1 MPIFIKENQ
10 FLNKNSYKI
19 PKELLLKLKHKL
31 AKFSRYSNHDGFKRL
46 NSLANPDYNKRSDE
60 NHPNGEV
67 YVPYNTVKTID
78 HAFRHMSK
86 DPNNFNRQINGGEE
100 MAQFVSNT
108 LKSER
113 NKVEPIAK
121 QEKVKTR
128 DKNKTKPI
136 KNPMKPI
143 KLDKGELN
151 IRESLIK
158 ENDYYEHPYYQY
170 MEEYNA
176 YNVIMSFLNKENLWT
191 PLINP
196 LMYEKA
202 LNEFTNYGYFINFPT
217 KYIYQWMGIIMKNTA
232 ILRTTSD
239 ICGHSRYFP
248 TDDIVDIFFE
258 GDYEKWEE
266 YKKEIGENNDY
277 YAAWIILEKY
287 GFDEWNKLPDGS
299 DAISDYG
306 IEPLEKIINE
316 YNDSSTPEETIVI
329 INKALDISHMR
340 GDLASMFIN
349 GGSKILSKI
358 SENIK
363 KNIGKKIYINEN
375 QLNILKN
382 NVNI

>member
-10 FLNKNSYKI
+10 ELNGNKYKI
-19 PKELLLKLKHKL
+19 PKKLVNKLKVKL
-31 AKFSRYSNHDGFKRL
+31 AKFDDYKTTDGYKRL
-46 NSLANPDYNKRSDE
+46 KALATPSYNERTDSKDFE
-60 NHPNGEV
+60 NGNYISYGDM
-67 YVPYNTVKTID
+67 KTID
-78 HAFRHMSK
+78 HDFRHMSQ
-86 DPNNFNRQINGGEE
+86 DPNSFERQINGGEE
-100 MAQFVSNT
+100 LAQFVSNK

-113 NKVEPIAK
+113 NKVEPILK
-121 QEKVKTR
+121 QKEVETR
-128 DKNKTKPI
+128 NKNKLKPP

-143 KLDKGELN
+143 KVGNVEVN

-158 ENDYYEHPYYQY
+158 ENDYYEHPYYKY

-196 LMYEKA
+196 IMYKKA

-266 YKKEIGENNDY
+266 YKKELGENYDC
-277 YAAWIILEKY
+277 YAAWTILEKY

-306 IEPLEKIINE
+306 IEPLEEIINE
-316 YNDSSTPEETIVI
+316 YNESSTPEETIVI
-329 INKALDISHMR
+329 INKALDITHMR
-340 GDLASMFIN
+340 GDLASMFSN
-349 GGSKILSKI
+349 GGSKLLSKI
-358 SENIK
+358 SEDIK

-375 QLNILKN
+375 QLNIIENYLN
-382 NVNI
+382 Q